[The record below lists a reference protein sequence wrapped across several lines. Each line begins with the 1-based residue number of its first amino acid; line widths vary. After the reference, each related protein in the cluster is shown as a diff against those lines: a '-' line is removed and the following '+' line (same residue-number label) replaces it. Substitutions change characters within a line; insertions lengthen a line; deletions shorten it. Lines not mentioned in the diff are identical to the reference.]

1 MISLKVIDVKA
12 FMNSLLVQNVFDQ
25 FYLWE
30 ADFKTFGE
38 FSINGKLNEDYYS
51 SDELE
56 MLGERKYAT
65 WAEVKPFAFF
75 YVKGNK
81 LPVFIKI
88 IMIASEESVN
98 MIMKQSGLHIK
109 MEEIKGLFF
118 NIKYDKGNLLLS
130 SGISFKNFTLDKTIE
145 KVWDT
150 NLVQFLKEKGIATEE
165 V

>member
-12 FMNSLLVQNVFDQ
+12 FMNSLLVQNVFDD

-51 SDELE
+51 NDELE
-56 MLGERKYAT
+56 VLGGRKYAT
-65 WAEVKPFAFF
+65 WGEIKPFAFS

-81 LPVFIKI
+81 LPVTIKI
-88 IMIASEESVN
+88 IMMVSKSGTENIVN
-98 MIMKQSGLHIK
+98 NSGLK
-109 MEEIKGLFF
+109 MQVEEIKGLFL
-118 NIKYDKGNLLLS
+118 NIKYDKGNLYIS
-130 SGISFKNFTLDKTIE
+130 SGTSFKNFTLDKTIE
-145 KVWDT
+145 NIWDAS
-150 NLVQFLKEKGIATEE
+150 LIQFLKDKGIAAEE

>member
-12 FMNSLLVQNVFDQ
+12 FMNSLLVQNVFDN

-38 FSINGKLNEDYYS
+38 FSIDGKLNEDYYS

-65 WAEVKPFAFF
+65 WAEVKPFAFS

-81 LPVFIKI
+81 LPVTIKI
-88 IMIASEESVN
+88 IMMVSKSSTENIIN
-98 MIMKQSGLHIK
+98 NSGLKIQVD
-109 MEEIKGLFF
+109 EVKGLFL
-118 NIKYDKGNLLLS
+118 NIKYEKGNLYIS
-130 SGISFKNFTLDKTIE
+130 SGTSFKNFTMDKTIE
-145 KVWDT
+145 NLWDAR
-150 NLVQFLKEKGIATEE
+150 LKQFLKEKGIAAEE
-165 V
+165 I